1 MNVKEAREIMKGM
14 ELSAEAILKID
25 EILMPYENGG
35 EIPDEVI
42 DKILAI
48 VDVEM
53 DATKLAA
60 DVYQSGVE
68 MADEFLGKIDD
79 EAGKIADEIDDK
91 LKKSQT

>member
-1 MNVKEAREIMKGM
+1 MDVKEAREIVEGM

-25 EILMPYENGG
+25 EILTPYESS
-35 EIPDEVI
+35 EDIPDEVI

-48 VDVEM
+48 VDIEM

-60 DVYQSGVE
+60 DIYATGAE
-68 MADEFLGKIDD
+68 MASEFVKSIDN

-91 LKKSQT
+91 LKKAE